1 MQRDSSNRRS
11 ELSSFLQIPPPAAFM
26 AVGMVLP
33 EYWVLLVL
41 IAILAMVMMTIVQ
54 KVQQLR

>member
-1 MQRDSSNRRS
+1 MHHDSSGRRS
-11 ELSSFLQIPPPAAFM
+11 QPSSFLQIPPPAAFM

-41 IAILAMVMMTIVQ
+41 IAILAMFVMTIVQ
-54 KVQQLR
+54 KIQQL